1 MLAGH
6 LSNQDEDEVEEEL
19 AALQG
24 PVVLPS
30 APTTTLPEEE
40 KEEEEEVETST
51 AEASIGTTKQGSK
64 AKTKARTA
72 VPAS

>member
-19 AALQG
+19 ASLRQQGYG
-24 PVVLPS
+24 PVVLPN
-30 APTTTLPEEE
+30 APTTTLPEGQAAAAAEE
-40 KEEEEEVETST
+40 SGQMMEE
-51 AEASIGTTKQGSK
+51 GTNSRRK
-64 AKTKARTA
+64 AKNA

>member
-1 MLAGH
+1 MLAGN

-24 PVVLPS
+24 PVVLPEP
-30 APTTTLPEEE
+30 PTTTPKQPETPED
-40 KEEEEEVETST
+40 TA
-51 AEASIGTTKQGSK
+51 AEAERETAGQGEV
-64 AKTKARTA
+64 ARAA

>member
-40 KEEEEEVETST
+40 KEEEEEVE
-51 AEASIGTTKQGSK
+51 A
-64 AKTKARTA
+64 
-72 VPAS
+72 

>member
-40 KEEEEEVETST
+40 KEEEVEAST
-51 AEASIGTTKQGSK
+51 AEASIETTKQGSK

>member
-1 MLAGH
+1 MLVGH

-40 KEEEEEVETST
+40 KEQEEVEASA
-51 AEASIGTTKQGSK
+51 AEASIETTKQGSK
-64 AKTKARTA
+64 AKTKPRTA

>member
-1 MLAGH
+1 MLAGN

-24 PVVLPS
+24 PVVLPEP
-30 APTTTLPEEE
+30 PTTTPKQPETPED
-40 KEEEEEVETST
+40 TA
-51 AEASIGTTKQGSK
+51 AEAERERTEQGEVVRK
-64 AKTKARTA
+64 KARAA

>member
-30 APTTTLPEEE
+30 APTTTLPEE
-40 KEEEEEVETST
+40 KEEQEEVEAST
-51 AEASIGTTKQGSK
+51 AEASIETTKQGSK

>member
-30 APTTTLPEEE
+30 APTSTLPEEE
-40 KEEEEEVETST
+40 KEVEEEEEAAA
-51 AEASIGTTKQGSK
+51 AEESIKPTKQGSK

>member
-19 AALQG
+19 ASLRQQGYG
-24 PVVLPS
+24 PVVLPN
-30 APTTTLPEEE
+30 APTTTLPEGQAAAA
-40 KEEEEEVETST
+40 EEESGQMTEE
-51 AEASIGTTKQGSK
+51 GTNSRRK
-64 AKTKARTA
+64 AKNA